1 MPNLMNSTG
10 QHSGKQY
17 PAWLWPNLLGL
28 DSPLVAVAW
37 QWIFTRVFGIDLH
50 WVFHII
56 LGLSVWCI
64 YLADRL
70 YDAFRAPDT
79 DSGTDRLTFTKRHFS
94 ALSAVTFAAGLVN
107 LVLII
112 LHVPRDLM
120 VSGFVT
126 AALLGIYYLIRMKGS
141 ARIAAVI
148 PREFLCGMLFGLG
161 TVIAPHAFAPPGIS
175 ELRFYLPMVFFGLAC
190 SASCVLISIWEREAD
205 LASSDR
211 SVATLQSGIIPHMA
225 KAITALAAISTAFA
239 FLGPWQIYLSV
250 AVSAVA
256 LRLMLRFDD
265 RIPPAALRALAD
277 GVLLS
282 PLLFAFF

>member
-1 MPNLMNSTG
+1 MNRTG
-10 QHSGKQY
+10 QHSGKHH
-17 PAWLWPNLLGL
+17 PLWLWPNLLGL
-28 DSPLVAVAW
+28 DSPAVAVAW
-37 QWIFTRVFGIDLH
+37 QWIFTRVFSIELP
-50 WVFHII
+50 WVFHLI

-79 DSGTDRLTFTKRHFS
+79 DSGTDRLDFTRKHFTS
-94 ALSAVTFAAGLVN
+94 LSAVTVMAGLVN
-107 LVLII
+107 LFLII
-112 LHVPRDLM
+112 RHVPRHLM
-120 VSGFVT
+120 ISGLIT
-126 AALLGIYYLIRMKGS
+126 TALLGIYYLIRMKSS

-161 TVIAPHAFAPPGIS
+161 TVIAPHAFVPPGTS

-205 LASSDR
+205 IASSDQ
-211 SVATLQSGIIPHMA
+211 SAATLQSRIIPHMA
-225 KAITALAAISTAFA
+225 TAITALAMISTALVF
-239 FLGPWQIYLSV
+239 FGPWQIYLSV
-250 AVSAVA
+250 AFSAVA

-277 GVLLS
+277 GVLLT
-282 PLLFAFF
+282 PLLFVFL